1 MAIHLHSV
9 KKSCKLC
16 LSKGYLGRIFPC
28 FWLLKTAHR
37 AVEAIQ
43 MEVFVLPPLLPV
55 GVSIASQL
63 HNSRWNLHSHE
74 PWQILGLASL
84 ASSKEYHCSKK
95 RCWNEIYIDS
105 QWFRSSCQTVPILAT
120 NSYDVTVC
128 HSTCPLDPFSILIR
142 APHPCRCRLRKENS
156 NGQA

>member
-1 MAIHLHSV
+1 MQTLSFERISWQNI
-9 KKSCKLC
+9 SCA
-16 LSKGYLGRIFPC
+16 

-74 PWQILGLASL
+74 PWQILGLAS
-84 ASSKEYHCSKK
+84 SKESHCSKK

-105 QWFRSSCQTVPILAT
+105 QWFRSSRQMVPILAT
-120 NSYDVTVC
+120 NSYDVTMC
-128 HSTCPLDPFSILIR
+128 HSTCPLPEASWSELHTHAGAGWGKR
-142 APHPCRCRLRKENS
+142 TPMGKRS
-156 NGQA
+156 NLKLCLAAKRSWN